1 MPIKVWD
8 FRKDN
13 ANVVVFPE
21 IRARYSRMEP
31 GPAGLLHSHDIA
43 GEVFVVLDG
52 QCEFIVED
60 ERVTCGPGQMIYVEP
75 KLRHTLHAV
84 GNAPCTVYLSV
95 TPHVE
100 PTHTRWDA
108 ALKEQPPRYG
118 TWRGKAPDPHEG
130 TSTADL
136 ARSYA
141 AEARRLADLAQQ
153 HAAAMEAHAETL
165 ADMRDTGDIGDGA
178 GGAKQ
183 AMDDAWHT
191 LRDVLWQV
199 RTAELAWN
207 ALAPRASGGPA
218 PAAKK

>member
-1 MPIKVWD
+1 VW
-8 FRKDN
+8 
-13 ANVVVFPE
+13 
-21 IRARYSRMEP
+21 
-31 GPAGLLHSHDIA
+31 
-43 GEVFVVLDG
+43 
-52 QCEFIVED
+52 
-60 ERVTCGPGQMIYVEP
+60 
-75 KLRHTLHAV
+75 
-84 GNAPCTVYLSV
+84 
-95 TPHVE
+95 
-100 PTHTRWDA
+100 
-108 ALKEQPPRYG
+108 
-118 TWRGKAPDPHEG
+118 EG

-165 ADMRDTGDIGDGA
+165 ANMRDTGDIGDGA

-183 AMDDAWHT
+183 AMDDARHT